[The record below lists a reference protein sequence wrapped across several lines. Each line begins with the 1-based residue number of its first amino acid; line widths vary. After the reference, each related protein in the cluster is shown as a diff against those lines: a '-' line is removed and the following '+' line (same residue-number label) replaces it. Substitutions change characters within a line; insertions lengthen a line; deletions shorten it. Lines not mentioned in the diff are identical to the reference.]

1 MPWAD
6 SEDFDA
12 DFFMEWDRRVAATGE
27 PQVGVIEQLVAAD
40 GRKIWIET
48 NKVPLRDLDG
58 EVIGVLGTFSDVTDR
73 LRTEEELQTTLE
85 DLDARVQ
92 QRTAEL
98 SRANTSLRREVED
111 RVRLQAEERQQRAYA
126 EALRDTASA
135 MSKSLDLDE
144 VCEQVL
150 VGVERLISNDL
161 TVLILVDADGNY
173 ELSTHRIGFE
183 YDVPQPPVSRDTL
196 TDLTVVDHMSR
207 SLAPVILDSPP
218 HAVGEARSVLGA
230 SMRVGDQLVGYVFVE
245 SATPG
250 FYSERHMDRLETVAD
265 QGAAAISNSRL
276 AARASE
282 MATAEARQQL
292 ARELHDEVSQTLWT
306 AALTAESLGRD
317 VPTDSE
323 IYHRVERLQRLTRG
337 ALAEM
342 RSLLLELRP
351 SELMNVQ
358 LEQLLA
364 QLVTALE
371 CRRTLDV
378 TVEVAPVLLTAESR
392 LAYYRIA
399 QGALANVEQH
409 AEAASLSV
417 RLSEGPPVELT
428 ISDDGSGFDPDDV
441 PPGRLGLTIMK
452 EWAESVGADLL
463 VETGLEAGTT
473 VRVRAAE

>member
-1 MPWAD
+1 
-6 SEDFDA
+6 
-12 DFFMEWDRRVAATGE
+12 
-27 PQVGVIEQLVAAD
+27 
-40 GRKIWIET
+40 
-48 NKVPLRDLDG
+48 
-58 EVIGVLGTFSDVTDR
+58 
-73 LRTEEELQTTLE
+73 
-85 DLDARVQ
+85 
-92 QRTAEL
+92 
-98 SRANTSLRREVED
+98 
-111 RVRLQAEERQQRAYA
+111 
-126 EALRDTASA
+126 
-135 MSKSLDLDE
+135 
-144 VCEQVL
+144 
-150 VGVERLISNDL
+150 
-161 TVLILVDADGNY
+161 
-173 ELSTHRIGFE
+173 
-183 YDVPQPPVSRDTL
+183 
-196 TDLTVVDHMSR
+196 
-207 SLAPVILDSPP
+207 
-218 HAVGEARSVLGA
+218 
-230 SMRVGDQLVGYVFVE
+230 MRVGDQLVGYVFVE